1 MHSERKNL
9 LLRALDP
16 AILLGAAGTVVFY
29 AVMHQPFMEHT
40 LLHRFTTEHPVEY
53 VIVALFI
60 WGLVDIA
67 LKLCSFPKE
76 KWALQQELLPPRHGR
91 EPVANA
97 SLMLEQF
104 LAQPQWLQETR
115 VGRRLVRALEH
126 IEEKGS
132 ADDFRNHLHY
142 LADQDEDVVNGSYTL
157 TRFII
162 GLTPVL
168 GFLGTVVHFGT
179 ALGGVSFE
187 EMAEKLPL
195 VVSEMGEA
203 FNTTCAALVAAIT
216 MMISLFI
223 CERIDTGILRAIS
236 RLFDRELDNRF
247 EVKDP
252 SITPFLAAVQSAND
266 SALGAINGTLQK
278 QIEVWSEAV
287 GKLYAKFDERQTL
300 EAVAWRDALDVLQQR
315 HEEYDGKREERLHQL
330 LALIESRQD
339 KFMAHIQSTLER
351 AVTLRDDF
359 SGLLQA
365 IEAIARGEGRLVEL
379 QSVLAEN
386 LRVLRETQEIDGQM
400 HELATGD
407 QARPYVISKRVSRKA
422 S

>member
-1 MHSERKNL
+1 MLSERKNL
-9 LLRALDP
+9 WLRALDP
-16 AILLGAAGTVVFY
+16 SILLGAAGTVMFY

-67 LKLCSFPKE
+67 LKLSSFPKE
-76 KWALQQELLPPRHGR
+76 KWALQQEWLATKQGR

-97 SLMLEQF
+97 SAMLEDV
-104 LAQPQWLQETR
+104 LAKPQWLQETK
-115 VGRRLVRALEH
+115 VARRLVRALEYV
-126 IEEKGS
+126 EEKGS
-132 ADDFRNHLHY
+132 AEDFRNHLHY
-142 LADQDEDVVNGSYTL
+142 LADQDEDAVHGSYTL

-223 CERIDTGILRAIS
+223 CERTENGILRSIN
-236 RLFDRELDNRF
+236 RFFDRELDNRF

-278 QIEVWSEAV
+278 QIDVWSQAI
-287 GKLYAKFDERQTL
+287 GKLYEKFDERQGQ
-300 EAVAWRDALDVLQQR
+300 EAVAWRDALDVLQKR
-315 HEEYDGKREERLHQL
+315 HEQYDTQREERLHQL

-351 AVTLRDDF
+351 AVALRDDF

-365 IEAIARGEGRLVEL
+365 IESIARGEGRLVEL

-386 LRVLRETQEIDGQM
+386 LRVLRETQQIDGAM
-400 HELATGD
+400 HDLTAGE
-407 QARPYVISKRVSRKA
+407 QPRPYVISKRVNRNA
-422 S
+422 A

>member
-1 MHSERKNL
+1 MHSERKNVV
-9 LLRALDP
+9 LRALDP
-16 AILLGAAGTVVFY
+16 AILLGAAGTVAFY
-29 AVMHQPFMEHT
+29 SVMFQPFMEHT

-60 WGLVDIA
+60 WGVVDIV

-76 KWALQQELLPPRHGR
+76 KWALQQELLPPRQGR

-97 SLMLEQF
+97 TSMLEQF

-115 VGRRLVRALEH
+115 VGRRLVRALEYV
-126 IEEKGS
+126 EEKGS
-132 ADDFRNHLHY
+132 AEDFRDHLHY
-142 LADQDEDVVNGSYTL
+142 LAEQDEDLVHGSYTL

-278 QIEVWSEAV
+278 QINVWSDAV
-287 GKLYAKFDERQTL
+287 GKLYAKFDERQGL
-300 EAVAWRDALDVLQQR
+300 EAVAWRNALDVLQQR
-315 HEEYDGKREERLHQL
+315 HEEYDEKREQRLHQL

-351 AVTLRDDF
+351 AVALRDDF

-365 IEAIARGEGRLVEL
+365 IESIARGEGRLVEL
-379 QSVLAEN
+379 QSVLTEN
-386 LRVLRETQEIDGQM
+386 LRVLRETQAIDGQM
-400 HELATGD
+400 HELAGE
-407 QARPYVISKRVSRKA
+407 QSRPYVISNRVSRKA
-422 S
+422 A

>member
-1 MHSERKNL
+1 MLSERKNL

-16 AILLGAAGTVVFY
+16 AILLGAAGTVAFY

-60 WGLVDIA
+60 WGVVDIV
-67 LKLCSFPKE
+67 LKLCSFPRE
-76 KWALQQELLPPRHGR
+76 KWALQQDLLPPRQGR

-115 VGRRLVRALEH
+115 AGRRLVRALEH

-132 ADDFRNHLHY
+132 AEDFRDHLHY
-142 LADQDEDVVNGSYTL
+142 LADQDEDLVHGSYTL

-216 MMISLFI
+216 MMISLFV

-236 RLFDRELDNRF
+236 RFFDRELDNRF

-266 SALGAINGTLQK
+266 SALGAINSTLQK
-278 QIEVWSEAV
+278 QIDVWSDAV
-287 GKLYAKFDERQTL
+287 GRLYTKFDERQTQ
-300 EAVAWRDALDVLQQR
+300 EAIAWRDALDVLQQR
-315 HEEYDGKREERLHQL
+315 HEQYDEQREERLRQL

-339 KFMAHIQSTLER
+339 KFMAHIQTTLER
-351 AVTLRDDF
+351 AVALRDDF

-365 IEAIARGEGRLVEL
+365 IESIARGEGRLVEL
-379 QSVLAEN
+379 QSVLTEN
-386 LRVLRETQEIDGQM
+386 LRVLRETQQIDGQM
-400 HELATGD
+400 HELATGE

-422 S
+422 A